1 MTVGIYRI
9 RPEAVADLDGYADY
23 IAEDNSDAA
32 DRLSPRENG
41 WGPKDYPLFSSSLSG
56 CQINFHRLQE

>member
-41 WGPKDYPLFSSSLSG
+41 
-56 CQINFHRLQE
+56 